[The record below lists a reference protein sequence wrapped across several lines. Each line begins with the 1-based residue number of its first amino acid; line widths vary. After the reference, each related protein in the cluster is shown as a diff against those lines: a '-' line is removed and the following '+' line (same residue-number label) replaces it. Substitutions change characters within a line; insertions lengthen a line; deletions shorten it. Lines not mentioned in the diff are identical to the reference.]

1 MEGLGQTKAEDQ
13 TEARGERKTAM
24 IINIVD
30 EVNKTEQEGPG
41 EGAVEGVAKMIK
53 MQINIA
59 KMTQKAT
66 NKKSVKMT
74 QISHRHKNQL
84 ELVLR

>member
-1 MEGLGQTKAEDQ
+1 
-13 TEARGERKTAM
+13 M

-30 EVNKTEQEGPG
+30 EVNKTEQEVPG

-74 QISHRHKNQL
+74 QISH
-84 ELVLR
+84 